1 MAPSTPTTTTF
12 VPTFPPTETSAND
25 VDAPILLFP
34 TSPPDPLSPI
44 ILDKRQT
51 YVTVSVMKNTTSSTD
66 ETASKK
72 SGFPVAIA
80 IPALV
85 GGMALALA
93 GFGIWFWWSRKMKRE
108 RRAAWEARQRRKRKR
123 AEQSARPS
131 VSSARANSASTTATT
146 GGPKSPINEK
156 GFVPPVPAL
165 PKYAVQQG
173 QDPFKERGYGYNNP
187 APAPAHAQNMAP
199 VAAAGGGGGAFG
211 YTTQPGFENGG
222 VTYGYDQY
230 GQPIPQFDSSEKY
243 GQDQGQGHGQQPH
256 GYHRRS
262 ISNDS
267 SNPSNPFGSSAYP
280 AEKQSVLGLPSV
292 VEPSSE
298 PESELQPES
307 SSPTKEQQMPARTE
321 KSSKRA
327 QARMAVAE
335 SAAANAS
342 VDPAYR
348 HQPKKPSPLALAA
361 AQKKAAEAQAE
372 ARGGMETLTPPGYG
386 NESSGNSSGANRQV
400 SGEWGVAL
408 GSPNNDGQFDINR
421 RPSQSHTQYA
431 VRQESG
437 SAPVSGYNDDP
448 YLQQHR
454 GKSGLYSE
462 DPYAAYHGGG
472 GGGGD
477 EERGLYDNE
486 EDDDVYHRAAEGM
499 GLGGRSG
506 NAPKASRWV

>member
-1 MAPSTPTTTTF
+1 MAPSITTAL
-12 VPTFPPTETSAND
+12 PPFPPTESL
-25 VDAPILLFP
+25 PLLLP
-34 TSPPDPLSPI
+34 TTPPNPLLPI

-66 ETASKK
+66 DTTAKK

-93 GFGIWFWWSRKMKRE
+93 GFGIWFWWTRKVKRE

-131 VSSARANSASTTATT
+131 VSSARANSASTTAT
-146 GGPKSPINEK
+146 GGGGGGQKSPINEK

-187 APAPAHAQNMAP
+187 SAGQQNMAP
-199 VAAAGGGGGAFG
+199 ATGGGAFG
-211 YTTQPGFENGG
+211 YATQPGFETGG

-243 GQDQGQGHGQQPH
+243 GHDQTQSQGQQPH

-262 ISNDS
+262 VSNDS
-267 SNPSNPFGSSAYP
+267 SNPSNPFGSNAYP
-280 AEKQSVLGLPSV
+280 AEKQSVLASV
-292 VEPSSE
+292 SEPSHEHENEYEHE
-298 PESELQPES
+298 PEPE
-307 SSPTKEQQMPARTE
+307 SPTKEQQAPARTE

-361 AQKKAAEAQAE
+361 AQKKAAEAEAE
-372 ARGGMETLTPPGYG
+372 ARGTGMETLAPPGYG
-386 NESSGNSSGANRQV
+386 NDSHNNANRQVV

-421 RPSQSHTQYA
+421 RPSQSQSQSQMQNA

-437 SAPVSGYNDDP
+437 RAPASAMGYNDDP
-448 YLQQHR
+448 YLQQQR
-454 GKSGLYSE
+454 AKSGQYTE
-462 DPYAAYHGGG
+462 DPYAAYHGG
-472 GGGGD
+472 D
-477 EERGLYDNE
+477 EERAGAYDDG
-486 EDDDVYHRAAEGM
+486 DDDVYHRAAEGM
-499 GLGGRSG
+499 GLGGGRGG

>member
-1 MAPSTPTTTTF
+1 MAPSITTAL
-12 VPTFPPTETSAND
+12 PPFPPTD
-25 VDAPILLFP
+25 VPPLLPTTPPNPLAPV
-34 TSPPDPLSPI
+34 

-66 ETASKK
+66 DSTTAKK
-72 SGFPVAIA
+72 SSFPVAIA

-93 GFGIWFWWSRKMKRE
+93 GFGIWFWWTRKMKRE

-131 VSSARANSASTTATT
+131 VSSGRGNSSSTTTT
-146 GGPKSPINEK
+146 AGSNGGPKSPISEK

-187 APAPAHAQNMAP
+187 SSALAPAS
-199 VAAAGGGGGAFG
+199 GGGGGAFG
-211 YTTQPGFENGG
+211 YATQPGFETGS

-230 GQPIPQFDSSEKY
+230 GQPIPQFDSGEKY
-243 GQDQGQGHGQQPH
+243 GHAHGYDQDKAQAQAQPH

-262 ISNDS
+262 VSNDS
-267 SNPSNPFGSSAYP
+267 SNPSNPFGSNAYP
-280 AEKQSVLGLPSV
+280 AEKQSVVPSV
-292 VEPSSE
+292 VEPDQSE
-298 PESELQPES
+298 PEPA
-307 SSPTKEQQMPARTE
+307 SPTKEQQAPARTE
-321 KSSKRA
+321 KSCKRA

-361 AQKKAAEAQAE
+361 AQKKAAEAEAEAE
-372 ARGGMETLTPPGYG
+372 ARAAGTETLAPPGYG
-386 NESSGNSSGANRQV
+386 NQPSGNDASNRQV

-421 RPSQSHTQYA
+421 RPSQSQSQVQHA
-431 VRQESG
+431 VRQA
-437 SAPVSGYNDDP
+437 SASVSASGYNDDP
-448 YLQQHR
+448 YLQQQR
-454 GKSGLYSE
+454 AKSGQYSE
-462 DPYAAYHGGG
+462 DPYAAYHGG
-472 GGGGD
+472 D
-477 EERGLYDNE
+477 EEQGPY
-486 EDDDVYHRAAEGM
+486 DDDVYHRAAEGM
-499 GLGGRSG
+499 GLGGRGG